1 MKIDPILLYIIYTYG
16 DCTGLFLDEKK
27 NPDFYKDCRGFWVKK
42 NALLEPKINFL
53 IIFSMDLDLIQLLSV
68 IWALKTVVLSKIDQN
83 WSKNSKKTLKIDQKM
98 VFFQFSRVPPWQ
110 NAKNRFS
117 NMKSPLKM
125 AKTSGSFNDFDEF
138 FDFRGQNAIFDQK
151 MVKMI
156 KNPEEIL
163 PPPFK
168 SMS

>member
-1 MKIDPILLYIIYTYG
+1 
-16 DCTGLFLDEKK
+16 
-27 NPDFYKDCRGFWVKK
+27 
-42 NALLEPKINFL
+42 
-53 IIFSMDLDLIQLLSV
+53 
-68 IWALKTVVLSKIDQN
+68 
-83 WSKNSKKTLKIDQKM
+83 M

-125 AKTSGSFNDFDEF
+125 AKTSGSFNDFDDF
-138 FDFRGQNAIFDQK
+138 FIFRGQNAIFVKK

-163 PPPFK
+163 PPPQIDVITQLQQQPCA
-168 SMS
+168 